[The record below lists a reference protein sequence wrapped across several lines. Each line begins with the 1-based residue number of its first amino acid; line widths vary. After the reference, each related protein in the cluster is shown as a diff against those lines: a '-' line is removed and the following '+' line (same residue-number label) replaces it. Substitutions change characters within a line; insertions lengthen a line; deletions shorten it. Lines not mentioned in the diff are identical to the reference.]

1 MKYSEKFK
9 AKMVEKM
16 TGPDACSATSLAGET
31 GVSQQ
36 TLSRWL
42 KTAKVRAVTQDDNP
56 PKGSSSRKRS
66 ATEKLRIYTASSV
79 LKDDELGEFLRREG
93 LHEAELRALQK
104 EVREAA
110 VEGLQP
116 KAKRRGLS
124 GEQKRIR
131 KLEKELKRKEK
142 ALAETAALLV
152 LQGKV
157 QAFLASQDEEGDTE
171 S

>member
-1 MKYSEKFK
+1 
-9 AKMVEKM
+9 MVEKM
-16 TGPDACSATSLAGET
+16 TGPGACAATSLAGET

-42 KTAKVRAVTQDDNP
+42 KTAKVRAVTKDNP
-56 PKGSSSRKRS
+56 PKGSASRKRS